1 MTSSTTNR
9 ALWRGTRDSLP
20 FIFVA
25 GPFGLL
31 FGVVASE
38 AGLHLIETFTFSLSV
53 FAGAAQFTAMT
64 LMQEHAP
71 TLIVLVSALA
81 VNLRCAM
88 YSAALTPHLGGAP
101 MWKRALGSFFIV
113 DQSYALSIV
122 EFETHPERSLS
133 EKWAYFFG
141 TNVIIAP
148 LWCTMTII
156 GALLGTAIPESWS
169 LDFAMP
175 IAFIAI
181 TAPMLRTPAHIA
193 AAGVSVTVAILA
205 AGVPHNL
212 GLIIAGIAGMS
223 AGALVETWIEKR
235 TGQTI

>member
-101 MWKRALGSFFIV
+101 MWKRALGAFFIV

-122 EFETHPERSLS
+122 EFETL
-133 EKWAYFFG
+133 
-141 TNVIIAP
+141 
-148 LWCTMTII
+148 
-156 GALLGTAIPESWS
+156 
-169 LDFAMP
+169 
-175 IAFIAI
+175 
-181 TAPMLRTPAHIA
+181 IA
-193 AAGVSVTVAILA
+193 ACRQLSYHALALRDAGQPQTLRI
-205 AGVPHNL
+205 GNL
-212 GLIIAGIAGMS
+212 
-223 AGALVETWIEKR
+223 R
-235 TGQTI
+235 CRPC